1 MIQTSER
8 VLIMMK
14 RTTWAAALLL
24 LLAGNVSAFAAGA
37 IAVDMEQGQKSGDE
51 GYGIGW
57 GQSREE
63 AAKNAIKQCRD
74 AGNDGCQVVARFDSC
89 GAFASNRSTYGVGW
103 GATESAAKAMALDN
117 CDNCRIAVSEC
128 E

>member
-1 MIQTSER
+1 MINR
-8 VLIMMK
+8 NAL
-14 RTTWAAALLL
+14 AAALLL
-24 LLAGNVSAFAAGA
+24 LLGGNVSAFAAGA

-57 GQSREE
+57 GQSRAE
-63 AAKNAIKQCRD
+63 AATNALKQCRD
-74 AGNDGCQVVARFDSC
+74 AGNDSCQVVARFDNC

-103 GATESAAKAMALDN
+103 GATESAAKEMALGN